1 MSFYAAPPAQAHSL
15 RSPQLILQQFLQA
28 EGLPFADV
36 LTAEDIRRAFE
47 EEGVHFGQTEDALY
61 TPEVTLWAF
70 LSQAI
75 SQDKTCAAAVLRVMA
90 LLVALGHAPCSEN
103 TGAYCKARAK
113 LSEAALQR
121 LALETA
127 WRLEDDA
134 PDKWRWQGKRRVFLL
149 DGSTLTLCDTP
160 ENQAAYPQANTQQ
173 PGLGFPILRIVKAFS
188 LATGAV
194 CGAHWG
200 PYQGKETGE
209 TALAR
214 ELLDLFE
221 PGDVLVADSHYCSYW
236 IVALAQQ
243 RGLEVVFRQHHKRK
257 TDFAQGRRLGRRDH
271 VVRWKKGPRPKWMDQ
286 AMYDSLP
293 DELVMRECEVR
304 VEQDGFRTRQ
314 YVVATTFLDPEEVDR
329 EALAEL
335 YRARWNAELDIR
347 SLKQQMRLEPLSCKT
362 PAMAHKELW
371 AHLLAYTLVRKVIAQ
386 AAAGRS
392 VLPRQISFTGARQAL
407 TELRESLTYASRE
420 RLLCLGETLLARI
433 ARRRVGERPDRVE
446 PRAIKRRPKPHDL
459 LTEPRAAARAK
470 LQAA

>member
-1 MSFYAAPPAQAHSL
+1 MSFYAAPPAQAQSL

-90 LLVALGHAPCSEN
+90 LLVALGQAPCSEN